1 MKSMEKELSAV
12 RSAKA
17 LAATS
22 QIANKSQKIQDVN
35 LIIEQLESEIAVDDM
50 RSIAIN
56 LREKVKSGVVVLST
70 ISAGKPLLVAAVS
83 SEAIKLG
90 IKAGELIKI
99 GSATLGGGG
108 GGKDD
113 FAQGGGVD
121 PSAIPKAFKEITKL
135 IEGKFN

>member
-1 MKSMEKELSAV
+1 MEKELSAV

-22 QIANKSQKIQDVN
+22 QIANKSQKIRDVN

-56 LREKVKSGVVVLST
+56 LREKIKSGVVVLST

-121 PSAIPKAFKEITKL
+121 ASAISKAFKEITKL

>member
-22 QIANKSQKIQDVN
+22 QIANKSQKIRDVN

-56 LREKVKSGVVVLST
+56 LREKIKSGVVVLST

-121 PSAIPKAFKEITKL
+121 PSAISKAFKEITKL

>member
-1 MKSMEKELSAV
+1 MEKELSAV

-22 QIANKSQKIQDVN
+22 QIANKSQKIRDVN

-56 LREKVKSGVVVLST
+56 LREKIKSGVVVLST

-121 PSAIPKAFKEITKL
+121 PSAISKAFKEITKL

>member
-1 MKSMEKELSAV
+1 V

-22 QIANKSQKIQDVN
+22 QIANKSQKIRDVN

-56 LREKVKSGVVVLST
+56 LREKIKSGVVVLST

-83 SEAIKLG
+83 SEAIELG

-121 PSAIPKAFKEITKL
+121 PSAISKAFKEITKL